1 MFLTQAGNRGTKS
14 WMPTRWLAGPLVL
27 MVPWLCGCLDFDKKK
42 ATDAGADASL
52 PRTTDAGG
60 TGPLPGMCDPGFEP
74 DGAGGCTDV
83 DECARGTDD
92 CDTEPRA
99 CKNRVAVSGVRFEC
113 VCPNGYEGDGIGAD
127 GCVDIDECER
137 GTDDC
142 DADPE
147 ACVNSEGGFAC
158 QCPKGYVGDGKGEG
172 GCCQP
177 ATCQAEACGS
187 VSDGWG
193 GTLDCGGCEG
203 GSQCSGAAMCEDID
217 ECADIN
223 VCTDDY
229 PCRNETPYYSCRGQF
244 PDWRN
249 VNALGPYTTTADT
262 VLDQNTG
269 LMWQRKSYA
278 TAHSCAGDAACDALA
293 AACDID
299 GRCTAAE
306 AAAYCA
312 GLTLGGHTD
321 WRIPSLRELL
331 SIVDLSR
338 ASPAV
343 NVASFP
349 STNSN
354 AYWTGSVAV
363 APTPL
368 AWWVNFSD
376 GAWDSAAPTEAYFV
390 RCVR

>member
-1 MFLTQAGNRGTKS
+1 MLMFLTHAANRGTKS
-14 WMPTRWLAGPLVL
+14 WMPTRWLASLLVL
-27 MVPWLCGCLDFDKKK
+27 MAPLLCGCLDFDKKK

-52 PRTTDAGG
+52 PRTTDAGN
-60 TGPLPGMCDPGFEP
+60 CDPGFEP

-92 CDTEPRA
+92 CDTSPRA

-113 VCPNGYEGDGIGAD
+113 VCPSGYEGDGIGAD

-137 GTDDC
+137 GTDGC

-147 ACVNSEGGFAC
+147 ACVNREGGFTC
-158 QCPKGYVGDGKGEG
+158 QCPSGYVGDGKGEG
-172 GCCQP
+172 GCCR
-177 ATCQAEACGS
+177 TVCQSFECG
-187 VSDGWG
+187 VESDGCG

-203 GSQCSGAAMCEDID
+203 GQCTSAGLCEDID
-217 ECADIN
+217 ECAGTH

-229 PCRNETPYYSCRGQF
+229 PCQNETPYYSCRGQF
-244 PDWRN
+244 PDWRD

-269 LMWQRKSYA
+269 LMWQRKSHGPA
-278 TAHSCAGDAACDALA
+278 SLCAGDAACDALA
-293 AACDID
+293 AVCGGD

-306 AAAYCA
+306 ATAYCA
-312 GLTLGGHTD
+312 GLTLAGYAD

-338 ASPAV
+338 AFPAV
-343 NVASFP
+343 NSAAFP
-349 STNSN
+349 SIRLDNH
-354 AYWTGSVAV
+354 YWSGSVAV

-368 AWWVNFSD
+368 ARWVSF
-376 GAWDSAAPTEAYFV
+376 GTGGWGSAAPTDAYHV